1 MHVILPCGMACHMV
15 VTHMNP
21 ILLKMYCQ
29 HFATKC
35 ACASTRHMKNL
46 LYNNHKNYMYVIF
59 PCGITWHLIITF
71 MNPILHE
78 MHCQYYA
85 AKCACVSTRHMMN
98 LSYNNYKDWM
108 HVILPCFMKC
118 QKVIPNMNHFLYKRN
133 AILIINHP
141 YSNSIWKERR
151 FTIEIFEFQLVSKKH
166 NHHY

>member
-1 MHVILPCGMACHMV
+1 
-15 VTHMNP
+15 
-21 ILLKMYCQ
+21 
-29 HFATKC
+29 
-35 ACASTRHMKNL
+35 
-46 LYNNHKNYMYVIF
+46 MYVIF

-118 QKVIPNMNHFLYKRN
+118 QKVIPNMNHFLYRRN
-133 AILIINHP
+133 AILIIIVPINRELKVVQDKVLFP
-141 YSNSIWKERR
+141 KI
-151 FTIEIFEFQLVSKKH
+151 LVKSKRP
-166 NHHY
+166 NVQNPTS